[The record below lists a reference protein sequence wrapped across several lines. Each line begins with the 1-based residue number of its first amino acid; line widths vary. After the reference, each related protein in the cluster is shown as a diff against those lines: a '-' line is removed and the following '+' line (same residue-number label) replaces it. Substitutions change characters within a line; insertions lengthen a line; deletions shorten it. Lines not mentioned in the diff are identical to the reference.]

1 MTETYKP
8 APRYLGKK
16 LTAPL
21 SVNMSNEAILK
32 EGPALVA
39 WGIEQGLIHP
49 PSKKP
54 LTDRQIANLRQKDA
68 RAKSRVQ
75 ADQS

>member
-8 APRYLGKK
+8 AKRYLGKK
-16 LTAPL
+16 ITAPL

-39 WGIEQGLIHP
+39 WGIEQGLIRT
-49 PSKKP
+49 PSEKP
-54 LTDRQIANLRQKDA
+54 LTDRQIANLRQNNA
-68 RAKSRVQ
+68 RAEARMQ
-75 ADQS
+75 TNQS